1 MPDNISLVIGDQVI
15 ENFISYQV
23 ESDLFVAG
31 DAFKLDLVNPEIEIK
46 EGARCRLEVNGVR
59 ELEGIIDRIVEGY
72 SKAGRKLTIEGRD
85 LMGLL
90 VDSYCEEYIT
100 LEDITL
106 KALAQKL
113 LKNIPF
119 INTKEIIY
127 GKGNKDRAV
136 PLSTKEED
144 YEFAQIE
151 PGQTVFE
158 VLRNYALS
166 RGMLFFNHPDGTLI
180 FGEPVTSG
188 SPDYTLI
195 CRKDGTGNNIMS
207 SERVR
212 DISKRFSKVT
222 ITGQKQGADDREVDD
237 INFEG
242 TVEDKSFPFKKPFVA
257 TLEFDG
263 QNPKKFANILMDK
276 QKFDGFELSYK
287 TNGHSQDGKNF
298 QVNSI
303 CHVIDEIYGY
313 DDDFLV
319 YGRVFEMSK
328 RDGVT
333 TTLKLSRLG
342 EMPV

>member
-1 MPDNISLVIGDQVI
+1 MPDKVSLVIGDKVI
-15 ENFISYQV
+15 KNFISYQV

-31 DAFKLDLVNPEIEIK
+31 DAFKFDVINPDIEIT
-46 EGARCRLEVNGVR
+46 EGARCELMVNDQLELNGV
-59 ELEGIIDRIVEGY
+59 IDRISDGY
-72 SKAGRKLTIEGRD
+72 SKAGKKLTIEGRD

-90 VDSYCEEYIT
+90 VDSYCEEYPT
-100 LEDITL
+100 LENITL
-106 KALAQKL
+106 KALAEKL
-113 LKNIPF
+113 IKNVPF
-119 INTKEIIY
+119 INTKSIIY
-127 GKGNKDRAV
+127 GKGDKDRAV
-136 PLSTKEED
+136 PLSAKEED

-151 PGQTVFE
+151 PGQTIFE

-166 RGMLFFNHPDGTLI
+166 RGMLFFSLPDGTFI

-188 SPDYTLI
+188 APDYVLI
-195 CRKDGTGNNIMS
+195 CKKDGTGNNIIT

-212 DISKRFSKVT
+212 DISKRFSTVT
-222 ITGQKQGADDREVDD
+222 IVGQRQGSDDWDVDD

-242 TVEDKSFPFKKPFVA
+242 TAEDKSFPFKKPFVA

-263 QNPKKFANILMDK
+263 QNPEKYANILIDK

-287 TNGHSQDGKNF
+287 TRGHSQNGKNF
-298 QVNSI
+298 QVNTV
-303 CHVIDEIYGY
+303 CHVIDEIFGF

-333 TTLKLSRLG
+333 TTLKLSKLG
-342 EMPV
+342 VLPA